1 MEHHMAFWDGT
12 RWVSDLT
19 PAQPRR
25 KIRWRDGA
33 ASATMIIVAAA
44 LLLPFTST
52 FAATS
57 APALS
62 LSPSVGPVGTSIVV
76 RGSGFTAK
84 TGVQLTWD
92 GAAAGLPMVS
102 INGRGSFK
110 ATIKAPRTAAGAHTI
125 SADVAPGRNVTSAQ
139 VGTTLASTAFTL
151 VAATTAT
158 PKPTIVATPNPT
170 TAPTATPTPAATPAP
185 TATATTAPTPTPSLT
200 TVDPVALGAYIP
212 GAPSDPSR
220 IDAYAALVGTMPQI
234 VMWYQEWSG
243 QWNAFYAKGAD
254 AVRARGAMPLISW
267 EPWAE
272 TIEDSQWSLNSI
284 IDGSHDAYIHQW
296 THDVATWGYP
306 IYVRP
311 MHEMNGPW
319 SAWGYGVNGNTA
331 AQHVAAWRHIV
342 DIANAEG
349 ATNIRWVWS
358 PNVDDGDPRLVPYA
372 NIYPGDAYVDWV
384 GLDGYN
390 WGTSQSWSTWQSL
403 HALYSDSVDK
413 IRALTGRPLMIGE
426 IASTELGGDK
436 AEWITNG
443 FASLLTDLPQVR
455 AVTWF
460 DGNKETDWRVDSS
473 TQSLLAFRAVAT
485 SAAFAATL
493 P

>member
-1 MEHHMAFWDGT
+1 
-12 RWVSDLT
+12 
-19 PAQPRR
+19 
-25 KIRWRDGA
+25 
-33 ASATMIIVAAA
+33 
-44 LLLPFTST
+44 
-52 FAATS
+52 
-57 APALS
+57 
-62 LSPSVGPVGTSIVV
+62 
-76 RGSGFTAK
+76 
-84 TGVQLTWD
+84 
-92 GAAAGLPMVS
+92 
-102 INGRGSFK
+102 
-110 ATIKAPRTAAGAHTI
+110 
-125 SADVAPGRNVTSAQ
+125 
-139 VGTTLASTAFTL
+139 
-151 VAATTAT
+151 
-158 PKPTIVATPNPT
+158 
-170 TAPTATPTPAATPAP
+170 
-185 TATATTAPTPTPSLT
+185 
-200 TVDPVALGAYIP
+200 
-212 GAPSDPSR
+212 
-220 IDAYAALVGTMPQI
+220 
-234 VMWYQEWSG
+234 
-243 QWNAFYAKGAD
+243 
-254 AVRARGAMPLISW
+254 
-267 EPWAE
+267 
-272 TIEDSQWSLNSI
+272 
-284 IDGSHDAYIHQW
+284 
-296 THDVATWGYP
+296 VATWGYP